1 MNTTRLEHFANDKS
15 PFARRRFT
23 FMFLREAVHLGSF
36 VLLGLVVLSIVT
48 YLQVTFSELTQERKG
63 EYLSL
68 TFLRWIP
75 LHFMNSLIFLIAMPS
90 FQLVS
95 FLLYRNMDELSVF
108 FSFSF
113 LHIVVVL
120 ALVCI
125 GGLPWGLVWQREIHN
140 RTVFR
145 IMEYGYLLYLV
156 LIFGVGFLWEGRV
169 SLAFA
174 LSLPLQNGW
183 EIGEFFIVLLFS
195 YIGVAWILLRSC
207 RYVIRKWQE
216 EGNRHYD

>member
-1 MNTTRLEHFANDKS
+1 MNITRLEHSSNNKS

-23 FMFLREAVHLGSF
+23 FVFLKEAVHLGSF
-36 VLLGLVVLSIVT
+36 VLLGLVVLSIIT
-48 YLQVTFSELTQERKG
+48 YLQITFSELTQERKG
-63 EYLSL
+63 EYL
-68 TFLRWIP
+68 
-75 LHFMNSLIFLIAMPS
+75 SLIFLIAMPS

-156 LIFGVGFLWEGRV
+156 LIFGVGFLWEGGV

-216 EGNRHYD
+216 EGNRHHD

>member
-1 MNTTRLEHFANDKS
+1 MNITRLEHSSNNKS

-23 FMFLREAVHLGSF
+23 FVFLKEAVHLGSF
-36 VLLGLVVLSIVT
+36 VLLGLVVLSIIT
-48 YLQVTFSELTQERKG
+48 YLQITFSELTQERKG

-75 LHFMNSLIFLIAMPS
+75 LHFINSLIFLIAMPS

-140 RTVFR
+140 RPVFR
-145 IMEYGYLLYLV
+145 IMEYGSLLYLV
-156 LIFGVGFLWEGRV
+156 RVFGVGLLWGLGA
-169 SLAFA
+169 SLGLA
-174 LSLPLQNGW
+174 LSLLSEVGW
-183 EIGEFFIVLLFS
+183 EIAEIFPALFS
-195 YIGVAWILLRSC
+195 SSMPTSRRLPTCC
-207 RYVIRKWQE
+207 R
-216 EGNRHYD
+216 